1 MSFRKKL
8 PRPALR
14 FKRTALVVAALAA
27 AACAPSEGPTSTA
40 VAAGPVPSAPAAVT
54 RDAGPA
60 DPGFPARDAERVFAY
75 AFNAITDRYID
86 GVTARGVAVEGL
98 RGLGAID
105 PAVAVEVSAGA
116 RVEMHS
122 AGGLLASVPAP
133 RDDDTRAWAHAVT
146 ELVAGARRASPQLA
160 AASAE
165 DIYEAVFDATLAKL
179 DMFSRYAGAEE
190 ARDHRASRN
199 GFGGIGIRYVKD
211 ENGLLVKDVF
221 EDAPSD
227 GLLFA
232 GDVIVGVAGT
242 PTAALETKQ
251 IKDLL
256 RGPIDS
262 LVTLA
267 VQRQGIDQP
276 VQVPIR
282 RALVVPRT
290 VTLKTENDVA
300 VIRISSFNQ
309 RTAAGVDSAVRQA
322 RAALG
327 PHLRGIVLDLRGN
340 PGGLLDQAVAVSDL
354 FLTNGPIVSTRG
366 RHPESRQSYGA
377 HEEDIAAGLPMVVLV
392 DGRSASSAE
401 IVTAALQD
409 RGRAVV
415 VGTTS
420 YGKGTVQTVVRLP
433 NDGEL
438 TLTWSRFHSPS
449 GYALHGLGVMPALCT
464 ASTEPEA
471 VEVAQAPGHESADG
485 DDGVVPVSH
494 SDVPTA
500 GEDAGR
506 LAEKVLNAQAAAA
519 VGSVPTQYAQWRSTP
534 LEDTEG
540 RKRLRTACP
549 PVNHADSALDLA
561 VGERLIEDHG
571 LYSWALGLTHGAD
584 TAAR

>member
-1 MSFRKKL
+1 MSFRQKMT
-8 PRPALR
+8 RPAHR
-14 FKRTALVVAALAA
+14 IKRTALVVAALTA
-27 AACAPSEGPTSTA
+27 AACAPSEGPTSSA
-40 VAAGPVPSAPAAVT
+40 VAAGPVPSAPHAVD
-54 RDAGPA
+54 RSD
-60 DPGFPARDAERVFAY
+60 GFAVREAERVFSY
-75 AFNAITDRYID
+75 AFDAITDRYID

-98 RGLGAID
+98 RGLGSID
-105 PAVAVEVSAGA
+105 PAVAVEVEGGRAEIRTPA
-116 RVEMHS
+116 
-122 AGGLLASVPAP
+122 GLLASVAAPA
-133 RDDDTRAWAHAVT
+133 DDDARGWARAVT
-146 ELVAGARRASPQLA
+146 ELIAGARGTSPQLA
-160 AASAE
+160 AAGRE

-199 GFGGIGIRYVKD
+199 GFGGIGIRYVKNED
-211 ENGLLVKDVF
+211 GLLVKDVF

-227 GLLFA
+227 GLLFVD
-232 GDVIVGVAGT
+232 DVIVGVAGT
-242 PTAALETKQ
+242 PTVDLETKQ

-262 LVTLA
+262 SVTLS
-267 VQRQGIDQP
+267 VKRTGIDQP

-290 VTLKTENDVA
+290 VTLTLDHDVA
-300 VIRISSFNQ
+300 VIKISSFNQ
-309 RTAAGVDSAVRQA
+309 RTASGVDTAVRQA
-322 RAALG
+322 RAGLG
-327 PHLRGIVLDLRGN
+327 ASLRGIVLDLRGN

-354 FLTNGPIVSTRG
+354 FLTDGPIVSTRG
-366 RHPESRQSYGA
+366 RHPESRQAYA
-377 HEEDIAAGLPMVVLV
+377 AREDDVAAGLPVVVLV

-464 ASTEPEA
+464 ATADSAPQ
-471 VEVAQAPGHESADG
+471 VAEAPGTAHE
-485 DDGVVPVSH
+485 DDDAVVPVTH
-494 SDVPTA
+494 SDVPAA

-506 LAEKVLNAQAAAA
+506 TVEKLIASRAAAA
-519 VGSVPTQYAQWRSTP
+519 GSVPTQYAQWRSTP
-534 LEDTEG
+534 IEDTEG

-549 PVNHADSALDLA
+549 PVNHADSTVDLA
-561 VGERLIEDHG
+561 VGERLIEDRG

>member
-1 MSFRKKL
+1 M
-8 PRPALR
+8 
-14 FKRTALVVAALAA
+14 AALAA
-27 AACAPSEGPTSTA
+27 AACAPSEGPTSSA
-40 VAAGPVPSAPAAVT
+40 VAAGPVPSAPATV
-54 RDAGPA
+54 A
-60 DPGFPARDAERVFAY
+60 DREPGFPQRDAERVFSF
-75 AFNAITDRYID
+75 AFNAISDRYID
-86 GVTARGVAVEGL
+86 GVTAAEVAIEGL
-98 RGLGAID
+98 RGLGTID
-105 PAVAVEVSAGA
+105 PAVAVEIVGG
-116 RVEMHS
+116 RVELRG
-122 AGGLLASVPAP
+122 AGGPLAITDAP
-133 RDDDTRAWAHAVT
+133 RSDDTRAWGQAVT
-146 ELVAGARRASPQLA
+146 ELVIGARSASPQLA

-165 DIYEAVFDATLAKL
+165 DIYQAVFDATLAKL

-199 GFGGIGIRYVKD
+199 GFGGIGIRYVTSD
-211 ENGLLVKDVF
+211 DGLLVKEVF

-227 GLLFA
+227 GLVLVD
-232 GDVIVGVAGT
+232 DVVTAVNGT
-242 PTAALETKQ
+242 PTAGLEAKR
-251 IKDLL
+251 IKELL

-262 LVTLA
+262 AVTLT
-267 VQRQGIDQP
+267 VRRTGIDQP

-282 RALVVPRT
+282 RALVVPQT
-290 VTLKTENDVA
+290 VTLTLDDDVA
-300 VIRISSFNQ
+300 LIRVSSFNQ
-309 RTAAGVDSAVRQA
+309 RTAAGVDHAVKQA
-322 RAALG
+322 QASLG
-327 PHLRGIVLDLRGN
+327 PTLRGIVLDLRGN

-354 FLTNGPIVSTRG
+354 FLTEGPIVSTRG
-366 RHPESRQSYGA
+366 RHPESRQSYNA
-377 HEEDIAAGLPMVVLV
+377 RQEDIAAGLPLVVLV

-464 ASTEPEA
+464 ASAGGGDSAVGEA
-471 VEVAQAPGHESADG
+471 GPQQAKAPAADE
-485 DDGVVPVSH
+485 DGGIVPVTH
-494 SDVPTA
+494 SDVPGA

-506 LAEKVLNAQAAAA
+506 LVEKVLSTRAAAA
-519 VGSVPTQYAQWRSTP
+519 SNVPTQYAQWRSTP

-549 PVNHADSALDLA
+549 PVNHAESRIDLA
-561 VGERLIEDHG
+561 LGERLIVDRE
-571 LYSWALGLTHGAD
+571 LYAWALGLTRSTD